1 MEEQDEQIDHPMRG
15 RLMSLC
21 VQCAQPT
28 LGSGEFCIHHLAAH
42 ADGWATGNRLM
53 CDFLHRGI
61 VPATPHGVADSSPEM
76 LDDTLELALT
86 A

>member
-1 MEEQDEQIDHPMRG
+1 
-15 RLMSLC
+15 MSLC

-61 VPATPHGVADSSPEM
+61 VPATPDGTADPSPEPF
-76 LDDTLELALT
+76 DETLELALT